1 MLNTAIAIS
10 HAEARWLPKSSE
22 ERFNQ
27 IVGRELQAIAGEHLQ
42 RNVTVQGVSGHQLEF
57 PFVICSFFRQV
68 CVVDFLFS
76 GVPQASAGV
85 GHAFAFAVQALVTL
99 GGALL

>member
-1 MLNTAIAIS
+1 MAGDLAFG
-10 HAEARWLPKSSE
+10 SS
-22 ERFNQ
+22 N
-27 IVGRELQAIAGEHLQ
+27 
-42 RNVTVQGVSGHQLEF
+42 F
-57 PFVICSFFRQV
+57 PSDMQFFPPSLG
-68 CVVDFLFS
+68 CWFLFS